1 MQLEMVLQPL
11 VSTCCHTHPS
21 PLVLNQELLHPLD
34 SALSMHHRLEV
45 YSLEWRSY
53 RYTSKRVCDS
63 HSPCKCTYT
72 PSFHYRRL
80 EMVLQPLVST
90 CCHTHPPPLI
100 LNQKL
105 LHPLDCSHSMH
116 HPLAVKRMEWR
127 SYRYTYKH

>member
-1 MQLEMVLQPL
+1 MVLQPL

-34 SALSMHHRLEV
+34 SSLSMHHRLYV
-45 YSLEWRSY
+45 YSVEWRSY
-53 RYTSKRVCDS
+53 SYTSKRVCDS

-90 CCHTHPPPLI
+90 CCHTHRSEERRVG
-100 LNQKL
+100 KL
-105 LHPLDCSHSMH
+105 LHPLDSSLSMQH
-116 HPLAVKRMEWR
+116 RLEV
-127 SYRYTYKH
+127 

>member
-11 VSTCCHTHPS
+11 VSTCGHTHPS

-34 SALSMHHRLEV
+34 SSLSMHHRLEGQ
-45 YSLEWRSY
+45 SLGRRWY

-63 HSPCKCTYT
+63 HSPCKCPYT

-90 CCHTHPPPLI
+90 CSHTHPSPLV
-100 LNQKL
+100 LNQEV
-105 LHPLDCSHSMH
+105 LHSLD
-116 HPLAVKRMEWR
+116 
-127 SYRYTYKH
+127 RYLRIFDIPEV